1 MERNLTIIGICAFLA
16 FIGYTY
22 VDNAKNTNTLADNK
36 YDTKIEIEKYDLFL
50 IKEMKTISVLI
61 QCLQL

>member
-36 YDTKIEIEKYDLFL
+36 YDTKIENWSKP
-50 IKEMKTISVLI
+50 V
-61 QCLQL
+61 